1 MGPPCGSSA
10 RLATVP
16 APTIST
22 FRQLHEAG
30 TFVLPN
36 PWDRGSA
43 RILQAMG
50 FAALATTS
58 SGHAA
63 SLAKQDGTVT
73 RSELVAHVMDITG
86 AVEIPLNVDAER
98 CFADTPEGVAE
109 TVRLLAEAGA
119 AGVSLEDWDPVG
131 ETIDPLDLSL
141 DRMTA
146 AVEAAR
152 DLGIVLT
159 ARAEN
164 HIRGIDD
171 LQDTLHRLSVYQE
184 AGADVLYAPG
194 LADPGDITAVVEL
207 GLPVNVLAL
216 PSGPS
221 VPQLAELG
229 VRRVSVGGSLARAA
243 YGALVDGATELLE
256 AGTSTYLT
264 RSSGIRQA
272 SRLLG

>member
-1 MGPPCGSSA
+1 
-10 RLATVP
+10 VP
-16 APTIST
+16 APTVST
-22 FRQLHEAG
+22 FPQLHEAG

-43 RILQAMG
+43 KILQAMG
-50 FAALATTS
+50 FPALATTS
-58 SGHAA
+58 SGHAG
-63 SLAKQDGTVT
+63 SLGKHDGTVT
-73 RSELVAHVMDITG
+73 RSELVDHVVDITD

-98 CFADTPEGVAE
+98 CFADTPDAVAE

-119 AGVSLEDWDPVG
+119 AGVSLEDWDPIS
-131 ETIDPLDLSL
+131 ETIDPLDVSL
-141 DRMTA
+141 DRMIA

-152 DLGIVLT
+152 AAGIVLT

-164 HIRGIDD
+164 HVRGIDD
-171 LQDTLHRLSVYQE
+171 LQDTLHRLSAYQE
-184 AGADVLYAPG
+184 AGADVLFAPG
-194 LADPGDITAVVEL
+194 LADPDNIRAVVEL

-216 PSGPS
+216 PGGPS

-264 RSSGIRQA
+264 RSEGIRQA
-272 SRLLG
+272 SRLLS